1 MKNKKRVNIFLLLI
15 LLLGVSIGFAIL
27 SRQLNIFGTS
37 NIFASK
43 WNIHW
48 DNIANENGM
57 IPKTAE
63 YIKDPAKTIVE
74 FEMNFTDPGDYYE
87 FTVDA
92 VNEGTMD
99 ASLLEIKAKVNDQDI
114 STLPSY
120 LEYTFKYAD
129 GTEPQIGDVLGKKVG
144 DVPGRKTYK
153 VKIYFNE
160 ETFTEEMLEDMP
172 DNGLD
177 LVFTF
182 SAKYG
187 QAGVEAPNNFATD
200 SWNIIASEGNEAAK
214 QESTDGTCGAYH
226 VGDQKTIAI
235 DMDDDGTPENYTVRI
250 ANCST
255 PPECRTGGFS
265 QTACGFVV
273 EFTEIITTH
282 KINLGV
288 DYRTNGSNSIG
299 GWKHSDMR
307 AYLNNGIYEYGGDN
321 YSDTGLLSKLPS
333 DLKNVIGD
341 TYTVSGHGCIE
352 YSSSDSH
359 VCTLEDNNGQN
370 FVTTDNLYLLS
381 PKEIYGKTSATPL
394 VKYDAGESATRQLD
408 YYKLAGAQDD
418 NDHKDPAKK
427 EIANNPNADVRKKKW
442 WTRTAVQDLQSG
454 WNFYEIDFTG
464 FCEIAYP
471 ASSYGVSPA
480 FRLK

>member
-57 IPKTAE
+57 IPKTAA
-63 YIKDPAKTIVE
+63 YIKDEAKTIVE

-129 GTEPQIGDVLGKKVG
+129 GTEPQIGDVLAKKVG

-200 SWNIIASEGNEAAK
+200 PWPTIEEEGNESAK

-226 VGDQKTIAI
+226 VGDTKEV
-235 DMDDDGTPENYTVRI
+235 DLGDLGVHTVRI

-255 PPECRTGGFS
+255 PPECKTGGFS
-265 QTACGFVV
+265 QTACGFVL
-273 EFTEIITTH
+273 EFTDILSKH
-282 KINLGV
+282 RMNAV
-288 DYRTNGSNSIG
+288 DNSELNGNYNTG
-299 GWKHSDMR
+299 GWEYSDMR
-307 AYLNNGIYEYGGDN
+307 AYLNNGIYTNTYRTIPEVND
-321 YSDTGLLSKLPS
+321 YSSTGLLSKLPS
-333 DLKNVIGD
+333 NLIDKIAD
-341 TYTVSGHGCIE
+341 TTVVSGHGCKE
-352 YSSSDSH
+352 NDWYD
-359 VCTLEDNNGQN
+359 VCVRPDNDGNN
-370 FVTTDNLYLLS
+370 YTTTDKLYLLS
-381 PKEIYGKTSATPL
+381 VVEVIGKVGNNRRVEFDSAI
-394 VKYDAGESATRQLD
+394 DQSRQLD
-408 YYKLAGAQDD
+408 YYESSGLT
-418 NDHKDPAKK
+418 P
-427 EIANNPNADVRKKKW
+427 DVNSAFSGQKTYDGSYAFW
-442 WTRTAVQDLQSG
+442 ITRTPYDNHYSPWYG
-454 WNFYEIDFTG
+454 ISDYS
-464 FCEIAYP
+464 
-471 ASSYGVSPA
+471 SSYEEASNTVIGVSPA
-480 FRLK
+480 FKLK